1 MSVLR
6 FAHVLCFVLGDGS
19 KYLIRQMLAE
29 PACLWDSFPEVRKK
43 WDWGR
48 SSRCPNSVA
57 WQLSAHQKSF
67 WFALHLLP
75 MTRFPE
81 KVSLPRNGIGSQWLS
96 DPPLGMAVTIR
107 ACHMHRCSGPQK
119 IPVQDFYGGNN
130 FRESEWPTPENGGKT
145 VKVAMHKHKIHI
157 TVTNP
162 PGNGGNRT
170 PGHLHKLMAHP
181 GQRCHVWCS
190 KCFSLLLN
198 C

>member
-1 MSVLR
+1 MFCVCVLWWVKISGRADVSRASLPLR
-6 FAHVLCFVLGDGS
+6 FISWGTN
-19 KYLIRQMLAE
+19 
-29 PACLWDSFPEVRKK
+29 KK

-130 FRESEWPTPENGGKT
+130 FRESEWPTLGNGGKT
-145 VKVAMHKHKIHI
+145 VKAAMHKHKIHI

>member
-1 MSVLR
+1 MICLILEEFLVC
-6 FAHVLCFVLGDGS
+6 FAFVDNDPNPWNWELETLVA
-19 KYLIRQMLAE
+19 LIKE
-29 PACLWDSFPEVRKK
+29 
-43 WDWGR
+43 
-48 SSRCPNSVA
+48 
-57 WQLSAHQKSF
+57 
-67 WFALHLLP
+67 
-75 MTRFPE
+75 E

-130 FRESEWPTPENGGKT
+130 FRESEWPTPGNGGKT
-145 VKVAMHKHKIHI
+145 VKVAMLKHKIHI

>member
-1 MSVLR
+1 
-6 FAHVLCFVLGDGS
+6 
-19 KYLIRQMLAE
+19 
-29 PACLWDSFPEVRKK
+29 
-43 WDWGR
+43 
-48 SSRCPNSVA
+48 
-57 WQLSAHQKSF
+57 
-67 WFALHLLP
+67 

-130 FRESEWPTPENGGKT
+130 FRESEWPTLGNGGKT

-181 GQRCHVWCS
+181 GQRCHVWCR
-190 KCFSLLLN
+190 KCGLSAIVDISEHSRHCKLPGRGAMSGVANVSPCYSTMVKN
-198 C
+198 CKLGEVGL